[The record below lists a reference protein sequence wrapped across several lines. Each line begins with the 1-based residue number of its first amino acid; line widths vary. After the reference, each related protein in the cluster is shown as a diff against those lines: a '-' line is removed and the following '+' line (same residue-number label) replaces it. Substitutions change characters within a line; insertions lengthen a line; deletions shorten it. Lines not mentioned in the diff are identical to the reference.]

1 MEKGATQVLTLS
13 RIFLHNWQKFSLTV
27 IEVDGS
33 LYLTGL
39 NSTGKSTI
47 LDAMQVVLLADLK
60 LIKFNSSVQDVSERT
75 IDSFVRGDIRRTRFL
90 RPGDCVGYIALEF
103 TDTKTSSKK
112 VLGCHIEAGPTI
124 GPNGLRTYFLM
135 RSALDIDVLMPLG
148 EALSRSQLR
157 QALESR
163 RLGRTFSVVKEYQ
176 AVLLDELGGLNESFF
191 DLFRRA
197 LSFKPITDIG
207 AFVEQWVLDERPMD
221 LTKFQLIIKR
231 LDDLRNALRLVQEKI
246 ALLSQVVAAQEEYRA
261 FMQRQ
266 VTFMVLHAL
275 LQEVHAH
282 RHVET
287 TLAQCSEV
295 RLQVQQEEERLVSME
310 AELKQ
315 IEALRDERERRFYSL
330 DVTKQLRAL
339 EEEIRQ
345 RNREADA
352 IRIRWHGLRSDLISS
367 AASLSPLQTSS
378 LLQDDEQ
385 RNIGAWLARTEAL
398 PERGLL
404 SADVASTL
412 DHVIEVLNSA
422 QKRVERRM
430 YGIDT
435 RLQEVQREA
444 QEREQQI
451 RRLREYGT
459 SYKDEVEQVRRL
471 LEPIL
476 GVRPPVLCELVEVP
490 DQRWQN
496 AVEAMLGE
504 RRFYIVVPPADFTDA
519 LHCLVEAQ
527 HHRQIYNVGVLNLA
541 RAIQERSRA
550 HPRSL
555 AVQVSTEHPELR
567 AYLDSVLGGIIT
579 CESALELENYRRAV
593 TADVMYYSEWALR
606 AIPPRSYQIW
616 YVGKRA
622 LRSQLEAHE
631 QVLEA
636 LRKEYVE
643 LKVQQSQANEVT
655 TLLSS
660 WHQLSLLRQRLND
673 PLDDSE
679 LRAQLAVL
687 TQQLASLDVS
697 EASILEEE
705 VKRLR
710 TAIAQQEQEIRLLHG
725 ALGGLSTSLKDSERA
740 MQMAEQA
747 YRERV
752 SEGEEVLKHY
762 PEVEQAARE
771 LLTERVRQPDLSQ
784 AIAKVAA
791 TMQRYQTTMND
802 ALRALQTL
810 GDRYNVQYQF
820 GGNATDLNDQRYA
833 EKLGQLSTFD
843 LPTVNSDIA
852 SAQRDAEEE
861 LREHIVHVLREN
873 IYRAQRKLDQL
884 SEALRPIPFQ
894 NERYR
899 FRWFPAED
907 IQEFYNLVMDS
918 QQLGTASLFNSLFSA
933 DHAETLERFFAAL
946 TYQGVNVAEQK
957 LRERLADYRSYMTYD
972 VEVQR
977 GNERW
982 VRLSKMMGT
991 TSGGETQTPFYLAI
1005 AASFVQ
1011 LYRILDEEKYR
1022 HSRATIRL
1030 AVFDEAFNRMDQHR
1044 IAMVLDLFHRFG
1056 LQVITA
1062 TPLERCEYLA
1072 PRMCTSLVL
1081 TAISDERVMIEDYRN
1096 YAARLEE
1103 LDGDH

>member
-1 MEKGATQVLTLS
+1 MLALS
-13 RIFLHNWQKFSLTV
+13 RIFLHNWQKFSLTL

-39 NSTGKSTI
+39 NAAGKSTI

-60 LIKFNSSVQDVSERT
+60 LIRFNSSVQDTSERT
-75 IDSFVRGDIRRTRFL
+75 IDSFVRGDIRKTRFL

-103 TDTKTSSKK
+103 TDTKTGNKK

-124 GPNGLRTYFLM
+124 GPNGQRTFFLI
-135 RSALDIDVLMPLG
+135 RGALDIDVLMPLG

-163 RLGRTFSVVKEYQ
+163 RLGRIFSIMREYQ

-197 LSFKPITDIG
+197 LSFKPITNIG
-207 AFVEQWVLDERPMD
+207 VFVEQWVLDERPLD
-221 LTKFQLIIKR
+221 LTKFQLIITR
-231 LDDLRNALRLVQEKI
+231 LDNLRDALHLVQEKV
-246 ALLSQVVAAQEEYRA
+246 ALLSQVVAAQEECRGLIQRRA
-261 FMQRQ
+261 
-266 VTFMVLHAL
+266 TSTILHAL
-275 LQEVHAH
+275 LQEEHAR
-282 RHVET
+282 RHMET
-287 TLAQCSEV
+287 SLAQRNEV
-295 RLQVQQEEERLVSME
+295 CLQVQQEEERLASME

-315 IEALRDERERRFYSL
+315 MEAIRDERERRFYSL
-330 DVTKQLRAL
+330 DVTKQQLAL
-339 EEEIRQ
+339 QEEIRQ
-345 RNREADA
+345 RTLEADA
-352 IRIRWHGLRSDLISS
+352 IRTRRHGLRLDFTRI

-378 LLQDDEQ
+378 LIENDEQ
-385 RNIGAWLARTEAL
+385 RYIGAWVARTEAL
-398 PERGLL
+398 PERDLL
-404 SADVASTL
+404 SADVAHTL
-412 DHVIEVLNSA
+412 DHVIKVLNSTL
-422 QKRVERRM
+422 KRVERRM
-430 YGIDT
+430 YSIDA
-435 RLQEVQREA
+435 RLQEVQQEA
-444 QEREQQI
+444 QGREQQI
-451 RRLREYGT
+451 RRLREHGT
-459 SYKDEVEQVRRL
+459 SYRDEVEQVRLL

-476 GVRPPVLCELVEVP
+476 GARPPVLCELVEVP

-496 AVEAMLGE
+496 AVEAML
-504 RRFYIVVPPADFTDA
+504 V
-519 LHCLVEAQ
+519 
-527 HHRQIYNVGVLNLA
+527 
-541 RAIQERSRA
+541 QERSRA

-579 CESALELENYRRAV
+579 CESALELEHYRRAV

-606 AIPPRSYQIW
+606 AIPPRNYEIW

-622 LRSQLEAHE
+622 LHSQLEAHE
-631 QVLEA
+631 QALEE

-643 LKVQQSQANEVT
+643 LKAQQSQANEAIA
-655 TLLSS
+655 LLSS

-679 LRAQLAVL
+679 LRTQIAALI
-687 TQQLASLDVS
+687 QQLASLDVS

-705 VKRLR
+705 VKCLR
-710 TAIAQQEQEIRLLHG
+710 VAITRQEQEIRSLHET
-725 ALGGLSTSLKDSERA
+725 LGGLRTSLKDDEHS
-740 MQMAEQA
+740 MQMTEQA
-747 YRERV
+747 HRERV
-752 SEGEEVLKHY
+752 I
-762 PEVEQAARE
+762 EVEEALKRHPEIEQVARD
-771 LLTERVRQPDLSQ
+771 LLTERLPQPDLSQ
-784 AIAKVAA
+784 AITKAAA
-791 TMQRYQTTMND
+791 TIQRIHTTLNE

-810 GDRYNVQYQF
+810 GDRYNMQYQF
-820 GGNATDLNDQRYA
+820 GGSATDLNNQRYE
-833 EKLGQLSTFD
+833 EKLGQLTTFD

-852 SAQRDAEEE
+852 NAQRDAEEE

-873 IYRAQRKLDQL
+873 TYRAQRKLDQL
-884 SEALRPIPFQ
+884 NEALRPIPFQ

-907 IQEFYNLVMDS
+907 IQEFYDLVMDS
-918 QQLGTASLFNSLFSA
+918 QQLGTASLFNSLFST

-957 LRERLADYRSYMTYD
+957 LRERLADYRTYMTYD

-982 VRLSKMMGT
+982 VRLSKMIGT

-1022 HSRATIRL
+1022 HSRATIHL

-1072 PRMCTSLVL
+1072 PKMCTSLVL
-1081 TAISDERVMIEDYRN
+1081 TAIGDEQVMIEDYRN